1 MAQRETLQRKGDK
14 GKGACPERGNM
25 LKWLQRP
32 SQNQPPAPDATL
44 PEGWFAPQSAEQL
57 LATPLRA
64 FCEPD
69 KKLFKKLA
77 TRLFCYFIEGME

>member
-1 MAQRETLQRKGDK
+1 MS
-14 GKGACPERGNM
+14 
-25 LKWLQRP
+25 KWLQRP
-32 SQNQPPAPDATL
+32 SQSQPPAPDATL

-69 KKLFKKLA
+69 KKLFKRLA
-77 TRLFCYFIEGME
+77 TRLFCYFTERIE